1 MRSQEFEE
9 SASTAREPD
18 PIQVRPFAPTSV
30 LDNLRPNP
38 NGMGGRDLER
48 RLVGVQRS
56 SIGTADDTY
65 DKRLWLPA
73 TREPSQRFGDA

>member
-1 MRSQEFEE
+1 MRSQEFAE
-9 SASTAREPD
+9 SAESVREPE

-48 RLVGVQRS
+48 RLVGVPKS
-56 SIGTADDTY
+56 SIGTSDTTY

-73 TREPSQRFGDA
+73 TREPNQRFGDA